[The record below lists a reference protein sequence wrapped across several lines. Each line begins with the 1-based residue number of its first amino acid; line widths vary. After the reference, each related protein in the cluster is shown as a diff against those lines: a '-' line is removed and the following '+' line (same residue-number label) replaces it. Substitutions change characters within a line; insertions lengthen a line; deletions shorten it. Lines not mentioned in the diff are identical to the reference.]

1 MFSCNTHQNLLNVIQ
16 VLWTLSNWES
26 VEKGYLIII
35 RSIIISQKCG
45 PRIVY
50 TKTINP
56 YRAHGVVMMKGTTRI
71 HWQGQDAGNLQC
83 PGTVPHLTQYA
94 CR

>member
-26 VEKGYLIII
+26 DEKGYLIII

-71 HWQGQDAGNLQC
+71 HWAG
-83 PGTVPHLTQYA
+83 PGCWKSAMPRDGPASHTI
-94 CR
+94 CM